1 MHLVDNE
8 TQEQNQGDAE
18 PLGPVIHMI
27 NFKTRRAL
35 VCRGDSALADAKDR
49 GFSNVTVAH
58 FHKYIADAKKG
69 FRQKGSKT
77 R

>member
-8 TQEQNQGDAE
+8 TPVSDTSDDE
-18 PLGPVIHMI
+18 PVGPVLHYI

-35 VCRGDSALADAKDR
+35 VCRGEAAQVDAESR
-49 GFSNVTVAH
+49 GFKKVSSAH
-58 FHKYIADAKKG
+58 FHKYLATAKNG
-69 FRQKGSKT
+69 FRRRPGG